1 MITTFVSSSDWINK
15 QLNVFT
21 SSVAGLARLLDPTLG
36 ITSSRKIERISWIY
50 FFKFLMDVDA
60 PEVRLTKEVAETK
73 ENICF
78 LSKIPVELIENI
90 LTLIG
95 RPRDILSFALASKA
109 CYNTA
114 LTLMYHYVDWTI
126 GPIYPRLREAALRSA
141 QFLRE
146 HPSLLA
152 ATRVL
157 RVSERKFVRINDTKL
172 FLDYSY
178 NEAPV
183 QPARKVWHRNGP
195 SLQAQNRSFP
205 ETFQATNVVLKLL
218 PRFTGLIE
226 LTLRSIT
233 LPRTFY
239 QSLHALSSSQLRR
252 LTIRHCRLSTRYPAG
267 YDPSQLQLTELTVFH
282 VHSRLAKLKSLIKLA
297 RSHSLRILRLDRS
310 MGRALGSLIANGLP
324 PSVHTLELDWRAN
337 GQPSRRCCEL
347 LFFFLNNCRYV
358 RHIEL
363 TDMGK
368 LDSFDSY
375 PANKRLKPNALPSLT
390 SIAVPVPYL
399 EMLLMGRAIDSIT
412 ITDTTLRETSTM
424 SPMLKFLTVDEIS
437 DVLNTLQRAS
447 ISLQSLKF
455 NLRTWDK
462 ELFYMLARKQSKLK
476 ELHVAYQYGE
486 VDDAFYMTL
495 GNQIEF
501 PHLERLHLY
510 RFGDTMAGGEDD
522 RFIDQKEYMII
533 WQLYMPNLCEVAL
546 SPDIIWSR
554 SPAVPH
560 APGGRKVKRTWSRYA
575 VEAMDGVEGLIVVPC
590 PKEARKYE
598 AAGRDRQNP
607 RQFVNAFP
615 NVHFMT
621 HLHPPNNAVHE
632 VVPEDF
638 TGGEDVGFH

>member
-1 MITTFVSSSDWINK
+1 MMK
-15 QLNVFT
+15 QNVFT
-21 SSVAGLARLLDPTLG
+21 SSVAGPARPSPRSYAWNNIFAQDQA
-36 ITSSRKIERISWIY
+36 Y
-50 FFKFLMDVDA
+50 FLKRFFMDVHA
-60 PEVRLTKEVAETK
+60 LEVRLTKQVAETK
-73 ENICF
+73 ENVCF

-95 RPRDILSFALASKA
+95 CSRDILSFALASKA

-114 LTLMYHYVDWTI
+114 LTLMYHNVDWTI

-141 QFLRE
+141 QFLRD
-146 HPSLLA
+146 HPGLLA
-152 ATRVL
+152 STRVL

-172 FLDYSY
+172 FLDNSY

-183 QPARKVWHRNGP
+183 QPARKVRRWNDPPLH
-195 SLQAQNRSFP
+195 AQNRSSPEACRSFP
-205 ETFQATNVVLKLL
+205 ETFQVTNVVLKLL

-252 LTIRHCRLSTRYPAG
+252 LTIRHCCLSTRYPAG
-267 YDPSQLQLTELTVFH
+267 YDPSQLQLTELTLFH

-324 PSVHTLELDWRAN
+324 PSIHTLELDWRGN
-337 GQPSRRCCEL
+337 GQPGRQSCEL
-347 LFFFLNNCRYV
+347 LFFFLNNCRYI

-375 PANKRLKPNALPSLT
+375 PADKRLKPNALPSLT

-399 EMLLMGRAIDSIT
+399 EMFLVGRAIDSIT

-424 SPMLKFLTVDEIS
+424 SPLLKFLTVDEIS

-495 GNQIEF
+495 GNLIEF

-554 SPAVPH
+554 SPAVLH

-575 VEAMDGVEGLIVVPC
+575 VEAMEGVEGLIVVPC

-598 AAGRDRQNP
+598 AARRDHRNP

-615 NVHFMT
+615 NVHTMT
-621 HLHPPNNAVHE
+621 HLHPPNNAMHE
-632 VVPEDF
+632 VVPQDF
-638 TGGEDVGFH
+638 VEEEDVDFH